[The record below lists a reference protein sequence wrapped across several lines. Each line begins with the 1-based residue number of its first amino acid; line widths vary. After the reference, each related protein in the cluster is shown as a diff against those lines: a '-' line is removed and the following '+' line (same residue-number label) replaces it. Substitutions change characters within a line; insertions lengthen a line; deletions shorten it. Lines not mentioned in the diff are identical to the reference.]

1 MDAEETLVSILQRFD
16 PRLRLAAAIGWSVF
30 AIILLAALVGA
41 NLAAKKAEHR
51 ARADAERLLTQFATQ
66 IRHALDMGLETRRSI
81 LQATAAQIAASG
93 DRGTDALRHHIEA
106 VQAQFPEFTWLGVA
120 DEHGRVVAATG
131 GRHHGENVAAQP
143 WFQEGR
149 RHSFVGD
156 ARHIPLVEGKSS
168 SSSAPTSQ
176 TPGFVLAVPISQPSG
191 RLVGVLGARLS
202 WTWVERHQDGL
213 LRGLETDRP
222 LELLLTVEDNLVLI
236 GPRNWLGRTLAANAD
251 LSENGAYMVG
261 RHVVPAEKKGGVDWT
276 VILRQDADTALAH
289 ARTTRQAVF
298 LVVFLAG
305 LASAIAAVFVTR
317 ALTLRLT
324 VLADQAQRVRQGLR
338 KNLSVPVG
346 ADEIG
351 RIGATLS
358 DLVGHLQQEKQTL
371 ATLNAELDAR
381 VAERTAR
388 IERMAKEARHA
399 AITRERLRL
408 ARTLHDTLAHSL
420 MALLTQIRLIR
431 KLRDRLDP
439 AELDAELA
447 RAEEVAATGLAEA
460 RAAIT
465 QMRHNDVCDAGLG
478 AALQELLSRFEERS
492 GVDAVLDADT
502 QAAGMADE
510 RAETVFRIVEEALN
524 NVERHANA
532 QTVRVALRWTES
544 QSAESPRWSPDDSAR
559 VRVEVADDG
568 VGFDPATP
576 CPGHYGLRGIREQAE
591 LIRARFEPRSQP
603 GAGTCLVLEF
613 EA

>member
-1 MDAEETLVSILQRFD
+1 MDAEETLVSILQQFD
-16 PRLRLAAAIGWSVF
+16 PRLRLAAAIGWAVF

-41 NLAAKKAEHR
+41 NLAAQKAEHR
-51 ARADAERLLTQFATQ
+51 VRADAERLLTQFATQ
-66 IRHALDMGLETRRSI
+66 IRHTLDMGLETRRSI
-81 LQATAAQIAASG
+81 LQATAAQIVASRDWG
-93 DRGTDALRHHIEA
+93 AGALRRHIEA

-120 DEHGRVVAATG
+120 DEHGHVVAATG
-131 GRHHGENVAAQP
+131 DGHHGENVATRR

-156 ARHIPLVEGKSS
+156 ARHIPLVEGSPSS
-168 SSSAPTSQ
+168 VPTSQ

-191 RLVGVLGARLS
+191 HLVGVLGARLS
-202 WTWVERHQDGL
+202 WAWVERHQDGL
-213 LRGLETDRP
+213 LRGLETDRS
-222 LELLLTVEDNLVLI
+222 LDLLLAVKDNQVLI

-261 RHVVPAEKKGGVDWT
+261 RHVAHTEKKEGVDWT

-324 VLADQAQRVRQGLR
+324 VLADQAQGVRQGVR
-338 KNLSVPVG
+338 KNLSVPAG

-358 DLVGHLQQEKQTL
+358 DLVGYLQQEKQTL

-408 ARTLHDTLAHSL
+408 ARELHDTLAHSL

-447 RAEEVAATGLAEA
+447 RAEEVAATGLADA

-478 AALQELLSRFEERS
+478 AALQELLSRFQERS

-544 QSAESPRWSPDDSAR
+544 QSAESSRWSPDDSAR

-568 VGFDPATP
+568 VGFDPTTP
-576 CPGHYGLRGIREQAE
+576 SPGHYGLRGIREQAE